1 MINQIISSVIIT
13 LKEEFGSEYEVYM
26 EEYKQ
31 DLKKPCFFIQCS
43 QPTIQRYLGKR
54 CQRTNPIHIQY
65 YPRSEEHIREECND
79 VAERMIWCLEYISLD
94 KQKYLGTKMK
104 YEMIEGILNFF
115 VNYDF
120 FVYRVAEST
129 PMEIMQYNHEVK
141 EGDEYG

>member
-1 MINQIISSVIIT
+1 MINQIISSVGIT
-13 LKEEFGSEYEVYM
+13 LKQEFGSEYEMHM

-31 DLKKPCFFIQCS
+31 DLKKPCFFIQCL

-65 YPRSEEHIREECND
+65 HPRSEEHIREECND

-94 KQKYLGTKMK
+94 EEKYRGTKMK
-104 YEMIEGILNFF
+104 YEIVEGILNFY

-120 FVYRVAEST
+120 FVYRIAEST
-129 PMEIMQYNHEVK
+129 PMGIMQSNHEVK
-141 EGDEYG
+141 EGDECG